1 MIFIKNYDIIYTQ
14 KKEREKK
21 EMENN
26 FWLYKVTWFVDG
38 ETRQNQGIVCAE
50 SFAEA
55 AAKVDKSYDDVSDMT
70 IISTDCYEVFDL
82 SDLLEFLKIDE
93 NEESSKLGPQLIAAL
108 EEAIAI
114 TKGE

>member
-1 MIFIKNYDIIYTQ
+1 MTD
-14 KKEREKK
+14 
-21 EMENN
+21 N
-26 FWLYKVTWFVDG
+26 FWLYKVTWFIDG

-55 AAKVDKSYDDVSDMT
+55 AGKVDKNYDNVSDMT

-82 SDLLEFLKIDE
+82 GDLLEFLRIDE
-93 NEESSKLGPQLIAAL
+93 KEERSELGPQLIAAL

-114 TKGE
+114 TKREQE